1 MKLLD
6 IKNNSMIKAIIG
18 MALFSSSVVAAP
30 AVWDGSADVSWYESS
45 AQAYNLT
52 TAEQLAGLAKL
63 VNDGTSSFEGKTITL
78 GADIFLNDTA
88 GAGAGAWASIE
99 RRSWIPIGTS
109 SRPFKGEFDGLAGKK
124 NRKIYGLYLND
135 ETKSYVGLFGYTSG
149 VKISNLDLLVGRVTA
164 KDNVGAL
171 TGYALTGSVTNV
183 HSEIKVTGKSHVG
196 GLIGYYTGDISKSSV
211 QENVVGQDSVG
222 GLVGYTSGAIT
233 GTVNANSYFV
243 GDVNGRKYVG
253 GLAGLGSSISKGFVE
268 GSVTGDSSYVGGVI
282 GYANGSI
289 DSSYHIGGNVIGCS
303 YVGGLVGYSKSNVR
317 NSHSE
322 GSVEGKGNYVGGL
335 VGFSFYRYEGSV
347 YESIYSALYSYSIGD
362 VKGVNFVGGLV
373 GKDSLYRYSS
383 HASKPNVYKYISSSY
398 AKGKVVGS
406 KYVGG
411 IVGWTADSS
420 FSNNDT
426 QYTNVRITGSYH
438 EDGNVEG
445 FSYVGGVAGFTTG
458 SISGSHSKGDVV
470 GTNNFIGGLVG
481 QSFYKYVDTTAR
493 TFDVL
498 TNSYSIGNVIGS
510 NFVGGAV
517 GSDSICGIAA
527 NSKKLL
533 QRVMKNVSAR
543 GTVQGFSNVGGV
555 IGGMN
560 YRNYYSYT
568 SYNSSLLDSC
578 SHTSGGVTGSYYVG
592 GVVGFTYATLK
603 KSYSEGNVTG
613 TGNYVGGLA
622 GVSGPVDSS
631 YHKGGDVDGA
641 SYVGGLIGGRGL
653 ATDSLKNSIKKSYSE
668 GNVTGTGDYVGG
680 LAGVSGSVESSYH
693 RNGSVRGGSYVGGL
707 TGFATG
713 SVEKSYSEGN
723 VIAKGNYVGGL
734 FGLLQYS
741 HQTSYRNDGSYDT
754 VFVKELY
761 SLGDVRGM
769 NYVGGLIGK
778 DSVHKLL
785 IKYNYYHD
793 YSNNRT
799 PLFRVLS
806 NIYSRGSVEGKKYVG
821 GLIGWQSRGS
831 DSAKYISD
839 TYIKAL
845 LDSCYHENGSVVGDS
860 DFVGGL
866 VGTTYGNVKNSHSI
880 GDVSGGSIYVGG
892 LAGTVPSITDSYSEG
907 LVKGDSSY
915 VGGLAGYST
924 TIVSSYHKSG
934 DVNGRGEYVGG
945 LTGWGSV
952 KKSYSECAVSGPR
965 YVGGLAGFGSVDSSY
980 HIGGE
985 VLGTANSVGGVT
997 GQGPVK
1003 NSYSEGVVS
1012 GLGYVGGLTGSG
1024 TVDSSYHIDG
1034 DVLGT
1039 ANFVGGV
1046 TGQGSVKNSYS
1057 EGVVSGLGYVGG
1069 LTGSGTVDSSSHI
1082 GGDVL
1087 GFGSYVGGLTGNGSV
1102 SNSYSEGN
1110 VAGLDY
1116 VGGVAGSSTKIR
1128 NSNAKTDYVKGRNS
1142 VGGLVGY
1149 VTDSIEVSYFE
1160 GDSVT
1165 GIFQVGG
1172 LTGYAKSVVD
1182 SSYSTANVKGDDNVG
1197 GLIGSAYGNVS
1208 NSYALGNVD
1217 GDVDNSSA
1225 GNDNLG
1231 GLVGYQYSGSVTK
1244 SMALGNITGTTKL
1257 GGLVGRFDGTSISN
1271 SYANGNVT
1279 GGYYGDPA
1287 DEVGNYYIGGLVGYA
1302 KGSLNETYSSGIVKG
1317 MDEDP
1322 VYTGCMVGYVNGSL
1336 SVTNSYYDKSKCDLG
1351 IDGGEES
1358 VTLTGTPDKT
1368 TAEMQTQST
1377 FEDWDFVD
1385 TWKIIDDSYPFLQ
1398 IYANS
1403 LTNATVE
1410 TASLEGYKYDGMA
1423 KTPLVLSVK
1432 LFGETLEY
1440 ETEYTIAYENNVNA
1454 GTAHINVCGVKPYGG
1469 CKVVDFEIAA
1479 IPVEP
1484 TIAAIENMAY
1494 TGRAL
1499 TPEIKAY
1506 NGETLLAVTD
1516 YAVEYKDNVNAGTAT
1531 VSVTM
1536 KGNYSG
1542 TASKTFTIE
1551 KAVPVISQNPKASDV
1566 ILGESLAKSELT
1578 GGLAN
1583 VEGSFAWKNGNL
1595 KPTLENEGYAV
1606 VFTPTDIQNYK
1617 VPEEITVPVKV
1628 LDMVF
1633 VVLCVGEIT
1642 VDSSVVEKGD
1652 KYTIPA
1658 VPDSTGH
1665 DFVGVY
1671 NGTEKIGTMGDVITV
1686 SDNIVLDAKYS
1697 PKNYVIAFV
1706 NGTTELQSSE
1716 VAYGTLPKYSGDTP
1730 VKNATAKHTYTFK
1743 DWTPAIETVS
1753 KAMTYTAAFDSVLN
1767 EYVITFMNGETEL
1780 QSDKVA
1786 YGVVPTAPEVI
1797 LPENTAQCTYSFGGW
1812 DKKVV
1817 SVTGTATYTAV
1828 INCVENKYSVT
1839 FKNYNGTVLKT
1850 STTYTYGTPATDIS
1864 KPSNPTRTSTA
1875 QFAYSFKDW
1884 NPIISDVTED
1894 VVYVAEY
1901 DSTVRSYTIKFVN
1914 GSITLQS
1921 DVLEYGSMPS
1931 YEGEVPTKAA
1941 STKYTYTFA
1950 SWSPTI
1956 ASVTGSTTYKAVFDS
1971 TKIVVSSSSA
1981 IASSSSVKQS
1991 SSSESSSSSS
2001 STAVSSSSKTE
2012 SSSSVARLSSSSKIE
2027 SSSSIIRSSSS
2038 VNSSS
2043 STGKSSSSKG
2053 NVPIAMQNEIPHFS
2067 VTAGFRNVQIA
2078 GAKAGSTYALLDLQG
2093 RILQKGRV
2101 ESANFNIAVPQS
2113 GSYLVRINK
2122 QTKRVDVK

>member
-18 MALFSSSVVAAP
+18 AALLSSSAIAAP
-30 AVWDGSADVSWYESS
+30 AIWDGSADVSWYESS

-88 GAGAGAWASIE
+88 GAGAGTWASIA
-99 RRSWIPIGTS
+99 RRAWTPIGTS

-135 ETKSYVGLFGYTSG
+135 ETKSYVGLFGYTNG

-183 HSEIKVTGKSHVG
+183 HSEIKVTGKNLVG

-222 GLVGYTSGAIT
+222 GLVGYTSGSIT
-233 GTVNANSYFV
+233 GTSSANSYFV
-243 GDVNGRKYVG
+243 GNVSGRKYIG
-253 GLAGLGSSISKGFVE
+253 GLAGYGSNISKGYVE
-268 GSVTGDSSYVGGVI
+268 GSVIGDSSYVGGVI
-282 GYANGSI
+282 GRASGTI
-289 DSSYHIGGNVIGCS
+289 DSSYHIGGNVVGNA
-303 YVGGLVGYSKSNVR
+303 YVGGLAGYSKSNVR

-335 VGFSFYRYEGSV
+335 VGFSFYLSDGST
-347 YESIYSALYSYSIGD
+347 YESIYSALNSYFIGD
-362 VKGVNFVGGLV
+362 VKGVNFVGGLI

-383 HASKPNVYKYISSSY
+383 NTSNVYKYISSSY
-398 AKGKVVGS
+398 AKGNVIGNN
-406 KYVGG
+406 YVGG
-411 IVGWTADSS
+411 IVGSKDD
-420 FSNNDT
+420 FSANNNCA
-426 QYTNVRITGSYH
+426 QYNNVRIVSSYH
-438 EDGNVEG
+438 KDGNVKG
-445 FSYVGGVAGFTTG
+445 SSYVGGIAGFTTG
-458 SISGSHSKGDVV
+458 LISGSRSEGDVV
-470 GTNNFIGGLVG
+470 GTANFIGGLVG

-493 TFDVL
+493 SFDVL

-517 GSDSICGIAA
+517 GSDSIYRST
-527 NSKKLL
+527 NNYKTL
-533 QRVMKNVSAR
+533 QRIVKNVNTH
-543 GTVQGFSNVGGV
+543 GTVQGYSRVGGV
-555 IGGMN
+555 IGGMGFG
-560 YRNYYSYT
+560 YSR
-568 SYNSSLLDSC
+568 NSSDISALLDSC
-578 SHTSGGVTGSYYVG
+578 SHSNGIVTGTAVGESYVG
-592 GVVGFTYATLK
+592 GVVGYTYATLK
-603 KSYSEGNVTG
+603 KSYSEGNITG
-613 TGNYVGGLA
+613 KGNYVGGVAGVSGSVDSSYHKNGDIDGVSYVGGLIGSLSDSLKNSYSEGNVAGKGNYVGGLA
-622 GVSGPVDSS
+622 GASGSVVSS
-631 YHKGGDVDGA
+631 YHKGGDVSGTA
-641 SYVGGLIGGRGL
+641 YVGGLSGSALGFV
-653 ATDSLKNSIKKSYSE
+653 KKSYSV
-668 GNVTGTGDYVGG
+668 GAVT
-680 LAGVSGSVESSYH
+680 
-693 RNGSVRGGSYVGGL
+693 
-707 TGFATG
+707 ATD
-713 SVEKSYSEGN
+713 
-723 VIAKGNYVGGL
+723 NYVGGL
-734 FGLLQYS
+734 FGLLKYS
-741 HQTSYRNDGSYDT
+741 RETSSTVSSWDT
-754 VFVKELY
+754 AVVKESY
-761 SLGDVRGM
+761 SIGDVSGRD
-769 NYVGGLIGK
+769 YVGGLIGK
-778 DSVHKLL
+778 DSLHKLL
-785 IKYNYYHD
+785 SRYGSRNAI
-793 YSNNRT
+793 
-799 PLFRVLS
+799 PLFRS
-806 NIYSRGSVEGKKYVG
+806 ISKSYSKGIVEGRKYVG

-845 LDSCYHENGSVVGDS
+845 LDSSYHENGSVVGDS

-980 HIGGE
+980 HIGG
-985 VLGTANSVGGVT
+985 
-997 GQGPVK
+997 
-1003 NSYSEGVVS
+1003 
-1012 GLGYVGGLTGSG
+1012 
-1024 TVDSSYHIDG
+1024 

-1069 LTGSGTVDSSSHI
+1069 LTGSGSVDSSYHI

-1087 GFGSYVGGLTGNGSV
+1087 GTADLVGGLTGQGSVKNSYSEGVVSGLGYVGGLTGSGSVDSSYHIGGDVLGTADLVGGLTGSGSV

-1110 VAGLDY
+1110 VTGLNY
-1116 VGGVAGSSTKIR
+1116 VGGTAGQSSKIF
-1128 NSNAKTDYVKGRNS
+1128 NSYAKGHCVKGLNL

-1149 VTDSIEVSYFE
+1149 ATDSIDVSYFE

-1172 LTGYAKSVVD
+1172 LAGYAKSVVD

-1197 GLIGSAYGNVS
+1197 GLIGSAYGDVS

-1231 GLVGYQYSGSVTK
+1231 GLVGYQYSGSVSK
-1244 SMALGNITGTTKL
+1244 SMALGHITGTTKL

-1271 SYANGNVT
+1271 SYANGNVI
-1279 GGYYGDPA
+1279 GSYYGDPA

-1302 KGSLNETYSSGIVKG
+1302 KGSLSETYASGVVKG

-1351 IDGGEES
+1351 IDGDEES
-1358 VTLTGTPDKT
+1358 VSLTGTPDKT

-1377 FEDWDFVD
+1377 FKDWDFVD

-1410 TASLEGYKYDGMA
+1410 TASLEDYKYDGMA

-1432 LFGETLEY
+1432 LFGETLDY
-1440 ETEYTIAYENNVNA
+1440 ETEYTISYSNNVNA

-1469 CKVVDFEIAA
+1469 CKVVDFEIVA

-1484 TIAAIENMAY
+1484 TIAAIDNMTY

-1499 TPEIKAY
+1499 TPEIKVY
-1506 NGETLLAVTD
+1506 NGETLLATTD
-1516 YAVEYKDNVNAGTAT
+1516 YIVEYKDNVNAGTAT

-1566 ILGESLAKSELT
+1566 VLGEALAKSELT

-1583 VEGSFAWKNGNL
+1583 VEGSFAWKNGDV

-1606 VFTPTDIQNYK
+1606 VFTPADVQNYS
-1617 VPEEITVPVKV
+1617 VPNEVIVPVKV
-1628 LDMVF
+1628 LDMVY
-1633 VVLCVGEIT
+1633 VVLRVGETT
-1642 VDSSVVEKGD
+1642 VDSSVIEKGG
-1652 KYTIPA
+1652 KYIIPT

-1665 DFVGVY
+1665 EFVGVY
-1671 NGTEKIGTMGDVITV
+1671 NGAEKIGTTGDVITV
-1686 SDNIVLDAKYS
+1686 PGNTVLEAKYT
-1697 PKNYVIAFV
+1697 PKKYVIAFV
-1706 NGTTELQSSE
+1706 NSSTELQSSE
-1716 VAYGTLPKYSGDTP
+1716 VAYGTLPEYSGDTP
-1730 VKNATAKHTYTFK
+1730 VKDATAKYTYTFK

-1753 KAMTYTAAFDSVLN
+1753 KATTYTATFDSVVN
-1767 EYVITFMNGETEL
+1767 EYIITFMDGETEL
-1780 QSDKVA
+1780 QSGKVA
-1786 YGVVPTAPEVI
+1786 YGVVPTAPDVT

-1817 SVTGTATYTAV
+1817 AVTDAAAYTAV

-1839 FKNYNGTVLKT
+1839 FKNYNGSVLKN

-1884 NPIISDVTED
+1884 NPTISDVTED
-1894 VVYVAEY
+1894 VIYVAEY
-1901 DSTVRSYTIKFVN
+1901 DSTVRSYAIKFVN
-1914 GSITLQS
+1914 GSVTLQS
-1921 DVLEYGSMPS
+1921 DVLEYGATPS
-1931 YEGEVPTKAA
+1931 YNGEIPTKAA
-1941 STKYTYTFA
+1941 STKYTYKFA
-1950 SWSPTI
+1950 SWNPTI
-1956 ASVTGSTTYKAVFDS
+1956 SSVTGAATYKAVFDS

-1981 IASSSSVKQS
+1981 MV
-1991 SSSESSSSSS
+1991 SSSSSS
-2001 STAVSSSSKTE
+2001 KITSSSSKSL
-2012 SSSSVARLSSSSKIE
+2012 SSSSIARSSSSSKIV
-2027 SSSSIIRSSSS
+2027 SSSSTIRSSSS
-2038 VNSSS
+2038 VKSSS
-2043 STGKSSSSKG
+2043 STAKSSSSKG
-2053 NVPIAMQNEIPHFS
+2053 NVPIAMQNEVPHFS

-2093 RILQKGRV
+2093 RVLQKGRV

-2113 GSYLVRINK
+2113 GSYLVRINR
-2122 QTKRVDVK
+2122 QIKRVDVK